1 MEILATIVII
11 TVILLIAVPIY
22 NGVSNNIK
30 ESIYQSK
37 IEEVLAKS
45 TSYASEQN
53 KFVFDIKTLI
63 QNGSITADNELGEFI
78 DPRSNRDMQ
87 CDIIN
92 VVYKDNQYNASIT
105 ESSECFEEEELE
117 KLYGIVELTIEDE
130 NKNEIPKIE
139 GTEWLNKSEVYVSYK
154 IKENYQEY
162 QDSITSITWLGE
174 AEKSCNKDNLEECER
189 YLVTSEEIKNVV
201 VSLQIKFNI
210 NNAEII
216 NTVNKTILLDLQKPT
231 VVDGS
236 IVVNNDI
243 NTNNSRKV
251 DFEITDQSGSGV
263 KYYSIVKE
271 KTCNG
276 TEFESNKQLAE
287 NGIQS
292 VYLENGSYY
301 ICVEDKVGN
310 KTSDSDLDNSKNQ
323 ITVSGVDKSIPVI
336 NSFSVKSRVNGY
348 NSLDTTLTIS
358 ASDDNGTSGL
368 KMCISNTGYLSG
380 CSWENYSSTKNW
392 RLSGTLDGGTRT
404 VYLSIQDGAGNI
416 VNREAKYM
424 VYKDCSN
431 QSKVY
436 IESTYGAC
444 SKTCGGGV
452 QYRAYQMKDTNT
464 NTVCTTGK
472 DSKTCNTHSCAPT
485 VIRVVNYV
493 KGLFVPLN
501 TSQVVIFNT
510 GKIPYDS
517 DTKAYKY
524 KYNNS
529 YVDGQVINISGSG
542 SVSFGPVVRITEG
555 YNALGRGPFMA
566 AKVDNNR
573 IVFGGMNANKST
585 GSTKYEKPGA
595 MMISVNGNNLT
606 AYNNVQFGSN
616 IDNFSNVHIRIQY
629 IQGSATASIDV
640 YSENG
645 NGYPDRNYYSYN
657 INDGYSYRSYSNYSS
672 SWNDSDPRYFTD
684 VESLIEPPPDVVRER
699 LYAVDNFTPLDT
711 NTKAWEVVAS
721 NDGDVFGIAVGPAS
735 ASYRSTDYVLFPPET
750 YKEYGDVESM
760 THFGNNKFVVLT
772 SKREKVNNT
781 YVYTKY
787 LLYFKNENGTWKR
800 THAILAPDSNNSMP
814 GELIAINNQYTFYN
828 SEDGLYLINYNS

>member
-1 MEILATIVII
+1 MKRGFTLVELLAITVII
-11 TVILLIAVPIY
+11 TILLLIAVPIY
-22 NGVSNNIK
+22 NGISNSIK
-30 ESIYQSK
+30 ESIYESK
-37 IEEVLAKS
+37 IKEVLAKS
-45 TSYASEQN
+45 ISYASEQN

-243 NTNNSRKV
+243 NTNNARKV

-310 KTSDSDLDNSKNQ
+310 KTSDSDLDSNQ
-323 ITVSGVDKSIPVI
+323 NKITVSGVDQSIPVI
-336 NSFSVKSRVNGY
+336 NSFAVKSRVSSY

-404 VYLSIQDGAGNI
+404 VYLSIQDSAGNI
-416 VNREAKYM
+416 VNREAKYT

-452 QYRAYQMKDTNT
+452 QYRAYQMKDTKT
-464 NTVCTTGK
+464 NTICSTGK
-472 DSKTCNTHSCAPT
+472 DSKTCNTNSCTMYRFRKKQSAEEIVTYDEEPSYTPYLYVCSCSCAGFPKGGTFYKGSPDGSIREDIMYTKKPT
-485 VIRVVNYV
+485 SCSPKNCNY
-493 KGLFVPLN
+493 
-501 TSQVVIFNT
+501 
-510 GKIPYDS
+510 
-517 DTKAYKY
+517 AW
-524 KYNNS
+524 
-529 YVDGQVINISGSG
+529 
-542 SVSFGPVVRITEG
+542 
-555 YNALGRGPFMA
+555 
-566 AKVDNNR
+566 
-573 IVFGGMNANKST
+573 
-585 GSTKYEKPGA
+585 GSTKNFVVCSSKTKLPYCNEGELEYTYSDPHCTKRSKICPSG
-595 MMISVNGNNLT
+595 MTLNGNICYGPWSNWSEVPISET
-606 AYNNVQFGSN
+606 DDIEVEIKQF
-616 IDNFSNVHIRIQY
+616 
-629 IQGSATASIDV
+629 
-640 YSENG
+640 
-645 NGYPDRNYYSYN
+645 
-657 INDGYSYRSYSNYSS
+657 
-672 SWNDSDPRYFTD
+672 
-684 VESLIEPPPDVVRER
+684 
-699 LYAVDNFTPLDT
+699 
-711 NTKAWEVVAS
+711 
-721 NDGDVFGIAVGPAS
+721 
-735 ASYRSTDYVLFPPET
+735 
-750 YKEYGDVESM
+750 
-760 THFGNNKFVVLT
+760 
-772 SKREKVNNT
+772 
-781 YVYTKY
+781 
-787 LLYFKNENGTWKR
+787 
-800 THAILAPDSNNSMP
+800 
-814 GELIAINNQYTFYN
+814 
-828 SEDGLYLINYNS
+828 